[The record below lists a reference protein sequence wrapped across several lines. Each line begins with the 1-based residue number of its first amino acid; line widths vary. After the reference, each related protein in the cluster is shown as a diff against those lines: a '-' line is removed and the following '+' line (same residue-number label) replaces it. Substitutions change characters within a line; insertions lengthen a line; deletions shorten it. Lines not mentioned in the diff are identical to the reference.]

1 MMPFM
6 VLQVVAIFLPHMFLQ
21 IGLWVPSLVY
31 K

>member
-6 VLQVVAIFLPHMFLQ
+6 VPQVVAIFLLYMFLQ